1 MARRRDMPS
10 GWPRIEDAG
19 CRGSV
24 TISSNA
30 QQAVFGAPPW
40 APLSEKV
47 NTEPV
52 MRGLGRRRQGCMR
65 PGLGPRAIP
74 RTVGCGL

>member
-40 APLSEKV
+40 APLSKK
-47 NTEPV
+47 
-52 MRGLGRRRQGCMR
+52 
-65 PGLGPRAIP
+65 
-74 RTVGCGL
+74 